1 MEREVV
7 KNLAVDAKLF
17 LHLSLLRLGTF
28 RHRNFCIVRKATVQ
42 IWVTLRSQEGSHE
55 KSVSYPERCPFSK
68 FNRTFH
74 RCSGQL
80 SACRRSWLGKL
91 PRRRWCAAATTD
103 STASEA
109 WRCTNCRRSAT
120 AATYSTTSEEPR
132 CTDCGW
138 RPTAA
143 SHPTTSK
150 ARFGFD
156 GRWCPPATADSATPE
171 ADARL
176 KAPGF
181 GCIAELRSFQSVY
194 LFYCEYWGSG

>member
-91 PRRRWCAAATTD
+91 PHGRWCA
-103 STASEA
+103 
-109 WRCTNCRRSAT
+109 
-120 AATYSTTSEEPR
+120 
-132 CTDCGW
+132 
-138 RPTAA
+138 
-143 SHPTTSK
+143 
-150 ARFGFD
+150 
-156 GRWCPPATADSATPE
+156 PATADSATPE